1 MDDAYAI
8 NVAKTEFREAYNT
21 GDVNRLLAI
30 LDDDAID
37 YSDGRQSGYGEAG
50 RKMLRS
56 HLQDHFMRYEVNM
69 APIIIEIRVM
79 GDTAV
84 DYGWHLL
91 TLTPKNGGSPTTRKM
106 RYIDIWKKDKS
117 GNWKLAM
124 YMDNADIPDQVSASP
139 ASA

>member
-30 LDDDAID
+30 LDDDIID
-37 YSDGRQSGYGEAG
+37 YSDGRRSGYGEGG
-50 RKMLRS
+50 RNALRA
-56 HLQDHFMRYEVNM
+56 HLEDLVARYDVNL

-84 DYGWHLL
+84 DYGWHEL
-91 TLTPKNGGSPTTRKM
+91 TLTHKSGGEAISRKT
-106 RYIDIWKKDKS
+106 RYIDIWRKDKS

-124 YMDNADIPDQVSASP
+124 YMDNADIPDQVSAASP
-139 ASA
+139 SM